1 VTAVPVPANEDT
13 VVLVCDDSTSKRY
26 LLVSWLARAG
36 FQVVEAKSGAEAL
49 RRLDSER
56 IDVAVLDV
64 RLPDMTGY
72 EVCERIKRDPRHS
85 AVPVIH
91 VSAHAVDADDRTEG
105 LNRGADGYLIEPID
119 PGELVASVQAVL
131 RYYRARQRAELLAER
146 LTRLAE
152 TTLRVNSANDL
163 PALLRAA
170 SVGAARIFN
179 SPAVVVAASADG
191 ACLAGAVDGPG
202 GTPTVQP
209 WRVDDPAP
217 PVGSTTRIED
227 PARWDLVSWPAGEGV
242 SVVAARLRADR
253 PAVYVAV
260 WGGITLPGAPVLS
273 QLGQA
278 VAAAVEA
285 QRSYAEEHRIAVTL
299 QRSLLPRRMPS
310 LPGLSTAVR
319 YLPASRHA
327 EVGGDFYELAV
338 IDGRLLMAIGDV
350 AGHSLHA
357 ATVMA
362 ELRHAVR
369 AYAVDGHPPAAVL
382 ERVNRVLGLLLPGEA
397 ATVCLLTLNPVNGRV
412 RLANA
417 GHLPP
422 LVIEGGEARLI
433 QHRGPL
439 LGIRA
444 DRPADLEFTL
454 APGGTLVL
462 YTDGLIERRDAEID
476 KGLALLTMA
485 GVPVDDDLD
494 RYCGRLVA
502 ELSGADIEDDIAV
515 VAVRREA

>member
-1 VTAVPVPANEDT
+1 VKAIGDGPDAGP
-13 VVLVCDDSTSKRY
+13 VVLVVDDSVTKRY
-26 LLVSWLARAG
+26 LLRSWLTRAG
-36 FQVVEAKSGAEAL
+36 FRVTEAESGAEAL
-49 RRLDSER
+49 QRLDHER
-56 IDVAVLDV
+56 IDIAVLDV

-85 AVPVIH
+85 AIPVIH
-91 VSAHAVDADDRTEG
+91 VSAHAIDVGDRTEG
-105 LNRGADGYLIEPID
+105 LNRGADAYLIEPID
-119 PGELVASVQAVL
+119 PGELIASVQAVL
-131 RYYRARQRAELLAER
+131 RYYHARQRAELLAER
-146 LTRLAE
+146 LTRLAQ
-152 TTLRVNSANDL
+152 TTLQVNSATDL
-163 PALLRAA
+163 PELLRAA
-170 SVGAARIFN
+170 SSGAARIFN
-179 SPAVVVAASADG
+179 SPAIVVAESLDG
-191 ACLAGAVDGPG
+191 VCLAGTTAGPRATPAV
-202 GTPTVQP
+202 QR
-209 WRVDDPAP
+209 WHVDEPDA
-217 PVGSTTRIED
+217 PVGSTTRIDD
-227 PARWDLVSWPAGEGV
+227 PARWGLVSWPPGEGV

-253 PAVYVAV
+253 TPVYVAV

-299 QRSLLPRRMPS
+299 QRSLLPQRMPR

-319 YLPASRHA
+319 YLPASRQA

-362 ELRHAVR
+362 EVRHAVR

-397 ATVCLLTLNPVNGRV
+397 ATICLLTLDPATGRI

-422 LVIEGGEARLI
+422 LVVEDGRPRFIH
-433 QHRGPL
+433 HRGPL
-439 LGIRA
+439 LGVRA
-444 DRPADLEFTL
+444 DRPEDLEFVL
-454 APGGTLVL
+454 SPGGTLVL
-462 YTDGLIERRDAEID
+462 YTDGLIERRNTEID
-476 KGLALLTMA
+476 KGLALLTA
-485 GVPVDDDLD
+485 TAVPVDADLD
-494 RYCGRLVA
+494 RYCGRLLA
-502 ELSGADIEDDIAV
+502 ELAGPEIEDDIAV